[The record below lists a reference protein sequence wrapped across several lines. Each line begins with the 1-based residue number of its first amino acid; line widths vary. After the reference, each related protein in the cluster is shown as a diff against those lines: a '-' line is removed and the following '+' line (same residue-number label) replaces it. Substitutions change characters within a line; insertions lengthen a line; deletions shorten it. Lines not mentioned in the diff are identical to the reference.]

1 MSTRPPLITAVAEL
15 RQAVAAARRSGLRIG
30 LVPTMGALHQG
41 HLSLVEASRS
51 ECGLTVVSIYVN
63 PTQFGP
69 QEDFSRY
76 PRTLDADLDLLCG
89 RGETVVFAPT
99 DGEMYPEGFATWVE
113 VASITRPLEGE
124 YRPGHFRGVT
134 TVVMKLLNMVGPD
147 AAYFGQ
153 KDYQQAAVI
162 RRMVGDLNVPVTVRI
177 CPTVREADGLA
188 LSSRNRYLAPPARR
202 DALVLWHSLRQ
213 ADELIRRG
221 ERTTEIILERMREI
235 ILTAQEPVIDYIA
248 LVDPQTLQAVE
259 KIDGPI
265 LAALAVRIGGT
276 RLIDNQLLNGPEITA
291 EGDHAANPV
300 LHPD

>member
-1 MSTRPPLITAVAEL
+1 MNARPRLITTVAEL
-15 RQAVAAARRSGLRIG
+15 RQAVAATRRSGRRIG
-30 LVPTMGALHQG
+30 LVPTMGALHKG

-69 QEDFSRY
+69 QEDLSRY

-89 RGETVVFAPT
+89 QGETVVFAPA
-99 DGEMYPEGFATWVE
+99 DGEMYPEGFATWVD

-124 YRPGHFRGVT
+124 CRPGHFRGVT
-134 TVVMKLLNMVGPD
+134 TVVLKLLNMAGPD
-147 AAYFGQ
+147 VAYFGQ

-162 RRMVGDLNVPVTVRI
+162 RRMVGDLNVPVTVQI

-188 LSSRNRYLAPPARR
+188 LSSRNRYLAPAARR
-202 DALVLWHSLRQ
+202 DALVLWNSLQR

-221 ERTTEIILERMREI
+221 ERNTGIIQQRMREV

-248 LVDPQTLQAVE
+248 LVDPQTLQPVE
-259 KIDGPI
+259 QIGGPI

-276 RLIDNQLLNGPEITA
+276 RLIDNQLLNGPETTA
-291 EGDHAANPV
+291 ERDHAANPV
-300 LHPD
+300 LHPN